1 MQLFNP
7 SELMSKSMIPA
18 QIFRLIHTNGLLW
31 QATNKSLLA
40 KLRKKTGYT
49 FTNCK
54 KALELHE
61 NDLDKAEKWL
71 KEQAQ
76 QYGWTQAAKLKDRNT
91 SQGLITVTVDG
102 NHAALAEVNCETDF
116 VARNKKFHN
125 LAEAVISAVLNHAK
139 SQNVENEVQR
149 TIFHADSLKDLPAAD
164 GKSLSDHS
172 ALTIGNVGEN
182 ISLRRAL
189 AISVRSPDVTLF
201 GCTHP
206 APMNPIPISFGK
218 YGALIA
224 IKCKK
229 NDNML
234 GTQLCQHIIGMDPQ
248 KIGNPRVDEPHNN
261 MDEEQCMIYQEFLLD
276 PSLSVQ
282 QLLAAAHAE
291 IVDFARFEIGEELD
305 EESPLKSAQ
314 TCG

>member
-1 MQLFNP
+1 
-7 SELMSKSMIPA
+7 
-18 QIFRLIHTNGLLW
+18 
-31 QATNKSLLA
+31 
-40 KLRKKTGYT
+40 
-49 FTNCK
+49 
-54 KALELHE
+54 
-61 NDLDKAEKWL
+61 
-71 KEQAQ
+71 
-76 QYGWTQAAKLKDRNT
+76 LKDRNT

-102 NHAALAEVNCETDF
+102 NHAALAEINCETDF
-116 VARNKKFHN
+116 VARNKKFHS

-139 SQNVENEVQR
+139 SQDIQNEVQR

-218 YGALIA
+218 YGALVA
-224 IKCKK
+224 IKCEK

-234 GTQLCQHIIGMDPQ
+234 GTQLCQHIIG
-248 KIGNPRVDEPHNN
+248 RFH
-261 MDEEQCMIYQEFLLD
+261 
-276 PSLSVQ
+276 LSQ
-282 QLLAAAHAE
+282 
-291 IVDFARFEIGEELD
+291 GY
-305 EESPLKSAQ
+305 S
-314 TCG
+314 

>member
-1 MQLFNP
+1 
-7 SELMSKSMIPA
+7 MIPP

-49 FTNCK
+49 FANCK

-61 NDLDKAEKWL
+61 NDITKAEAWL

-76 QYGWTQAAKLKDRNT
+76 QYGWTQAAKLKGRNT
-91 SQGLITVTVDG
+91 GQGLITMTVDG
-102 NHAALAEVNCETDF
+102 RHAVLAEINCETDF
-116 VARNKKFHN
+116 VARNKKFHC
-125 LAEAVISAVLNHAK
+125 LAETVISTVLNHVR
-139 SQNVENEVQR
+139 SQEIQNEIQR
-149 TIFHADSLKDLPAAD
+149 TVFHADSLKVLTAMD
-164 GKSLSDHS
+164 GKLLSDHS

-182 ISLRRAL
+182 ISLKRAL
-189 AISVRSPDVTLF
+189 VISVQSPDVRLF

-206 APMNPIPISFGK
+206 APMNPIPVSFGK
-218 YGALIA
+218 YGALVA
-224 IKCKK
+224 IKCKE
-229 NDNML
+229 NDEML
-234 GTQLCQHIIGMDPQ
+234 GTRLCQHIIGMDPQ

-282 QLLAAAHAE
+282 QLLAEAQAE
-291 IVDFARFEIGEELD
+291 IVDFARFEIGEEVD
-305 EESPLKSAQ
+305 EESTLKNAQ

>member
-1 MQLFNP
+1 
-7 SELMSKSMIPA
+7 MIPA
-18 QIFRLIHTNGLLW
+18 QIFRLIHTNSLLW

-61 NDLDKAEKWL
+61 NDMDKAEKWL

-76 QYGWTQAAKLKDRNT
+76 QYGWTQAAKLQGRNT

-102 NHAALAEVNCETDF
+102 NHAALAEINCETDF

-139 SQNVENEVQR
+139 SQDVQNKVQR
-149 TIFHADSLKDLPAAD
+149 TIFHADSLKDLLAAD
-164 GKSLSDHS
+164 GKPLNDHS
-172 ALTIGNVGEN
+172 ALTIGSVGEN
-182 ISLRRAL
+182 IIVRRAL
-189 AISVRSPDVTLF
+189 AISVQSDVTLF

-218 YGALIA
+218 YGALVA
-224 IKCKK
+224 IRCQK

-261 MDEEQCMIYQEFLLD
+261 TDEEQCMIYQEFLLD

-282 QLLAAAHAE
+282 QLLTEAHAE

-305 EESPLKSAQ
+305 EQSPLKSAQ

>member
-1 MQLFNP
+1 
-7 SELMSKSMIPA
+7 MIPA
-18 QIFRLIHTNGLLW
+18 QILRLIHTERLVW
-31 QATNKSLLA
+31 QATNSSLLA

-61 NDLDKAEKWL
+61 NDVDKAEKWL
-71 KEQAQ
+71 REQAQ
-76 QYGWTQAAKLKDRNT
+76 QYGWTQAAKLIGRST
-91 SQGLITVTVDG
+91 SQGLITVMVDG
-102 NHAALAEVNCETDF
+102 PHAALAEINCETDF
-116 VARNKKFHN
+116 VARNKKFHS
-125 LAEAVISAVLNHAK
+125 LAETVVSAVL
-139 SQNVENEVQR
+139 SQARSQETQSEAQR
-149 TIFHADSLKDLPAAD
+149 TLFHAGSLKDLIAAD
-164 GKSLSDHS
+164 GTPLSDHS
-172 ALTIGNVGEN
+172 AMTIGNVGEN

-189 AISVRSPDVTLF
+189 AISVQSPDNVTLF

-206 APMNPIPISFGK
+206 APMNPIPVSFGK
-218 YGALIA
+218 YGALVA
-224 IKCKK
+224 IKCKET
-229 NDNML
+229 DGML

-261 MDEEQCMIYQEFLLD
+261 VDEEPCMIYQEFLLD

-282 QLLAAAHAE
+282 QLLAEARAE

-305 EESPLKSAQ
+305 EESALKSAK

>member
-1 MQLFNP
+1 
-7 SELMSKSMIPA
+7 MIPA

-49 FTNCK
+49 FANCK

-61 NDLDKAEKWL
+61 NDLNKAEKWL

-76 QYGWTQAAKLKDRNT
+76 QYGWTQAAKLKDRST

-102 NHAALAEVNCETDF
+102 NHAALAEINCETDF
-116 VARNKKFHN
+116 VARNKKFHS
-125 LAEAVISAVLNHAK
+125 LAETVISAVLNHAK
-139 SQNVENEVQR
+139 SQDVQNEVQR
-149 TIFHADSLKDLPAAD
+149 TIFHADGLKDLPAAD

-189 AISVRSPDVTLF
+189 AISVRSPNVTLF

-206 APMNPIPISFGK
+206 APMNPIPTSFGK
-218 YGALIA
+218 YGALVA

-234 GTQLCQHIIGMDPQ
+234 GTQLCQHII
-248 KIGNPRVDEPHNN
+248 
-261 MDEEQCMIYQEFLLD
+261 
-276 PSLSVQ
+276 
-282 QLLAAAHAE
+282 
-291 IVDFARFEIGEELD
+291 
-305 EESPLKSAQ
+305 
-314 TCG
+314 

>member
-1 MQLFNP
+1 
-7 SELMSKSMIPA
+7 MIPSRV
-18 QIFRLIHTNGLLW
+18 FRLIHTNGLLW
-31 QATNKSLLA
+31 QASNKSLLA

-61 NDLDKAEKWL
+61 NDVQKAEKWL
-71 KEQAQ
+71 REQAQ
-76 QYGWTQAAKLKDRNT
+76 QHGWAQAAKLEGRSTK
-91 SQGLITVTVDG
+91 QGLITVMVDQ
-102 NHAALAEVNCETDF
+102 NYAALVEVNCETDF

-125 LAEAVISAVLNHAK
+125 LAEIVTSAILSHSK
-139 SQNVENEVQR
+139 GQEIQNEVQR
-149 TIFHADSLKDLPAAD
+149 TVFHMEALKTLSAGD
-164 GKSLSDHS
+164 GKTLGDHA

-189 AISVRSPDVTLF
+189 AISVQPDVTLF

-206 APMNPIPISFGK
+206 APMNPIPVSFGK
-218 YGALIA
+218 YGALVA
-224 IKCKK
+224 VKTKES
-229 NDNML
+229 DNIL

-248 KIGNPRVDEPHNN
+248 KIGNPQVDEPHNN
-261 MDEEQCMIYQEFLLD
+261 MDEETCMIYQEFLLD

-282 QLLAAAHAE
+282 ELLENAQTE
-291 IVDFARFEIGEELD
+291 VVDFARFEMGEELD
-305 EESPLKSAQ
+305 EPTSEPTLESVQ